1 MAWPQ
6 SNGTLSPNSEG
17 KSSVP
22 IRVLAPPFRGP
33 ERDALA
39 NMAAV
44 VGARVL
50 AITPDGA
57 DVRDLAQAA
66 MFASATPRGQGDHWQ
81 DAGYWLVPLVAL
93 LCTLWLRRG
102 WMVASASLS

>member
-1 MAWPQ
+1 MAPEQ
-6 SNGTLSPNSEG
+6 RNALAEFRK

-39 NMAAV
+39 KMAAV
-44 VGARVL
+44 VGAQVL
-50 AITPDGA
+50 AITPDDA
-57 DVRDLAQAA
+57 DVRDLARAA
-66 MFASATPRGQGDHWQ
+66 MLAGATLGGQGDHWQ

-93 LCTLWLRRG
+93 LCTLWFRRG